1 MTVEKDPPEIRE
13 ITPVAEAERDLYR
26 AALSRLVKALD
37 KEIEPKA
44 LSLGFQSAVTCARKV
59 LKRDQ

>member
-26 AALSRLVKALD
+26 SALRRLVKALD
-37 KEIEPKA
+37 KEIEPND
-44 LSLGFQSAVTCARKV
+44 LSFGFQTAVTFARKV
-59 LKRDQ
+59 LNRDQ